1 MKIHQRKKRRGS
13 ILLLVLFLLI
23 ILAMMGSAFS
33 ILLPVEMQNAKRDR
47 ANIQTAYA
55 ADAGVLWVMEQ
66 LDTVDEVREGPDG
79 WKALEGHSEVFDR
92 EWEWRI
98 ASIDRL
104 NGTEAYRVV
113 SEGIRVRG
121 SKRDVLRRAVA
132 IIDNGLTSEEAA
144 FLTTTAQLGSGSS
157 PMGSNPNTYW
167 PGNVPINGDVIVIG
181 TWSVNDNL
189 IDFNN
194 GPTFKGTIF
203 QTDNSGSGMLGEN
216 YLGSN
221 LTLPQYS
228 QAYTNGQNAVQTVDV
243 NDLSENVFLGNSDA
257 RGRMQEVLFASEDT
271 STVDTMHTTTGN
283 NVGIHIPLNA
293 DGVPNGGIVV
303 NDGGG
308 NGANH
313 NIVFSESNG
322 NSIMTY
328 SGGNAMSSINTIN
341 ANTPSALNN
350 VSTTSTG
357 NTFKVIHVYD
367 GTSYG
372 STGEDRLVIVS
383 SNNTVLY
390 NQPADFSAGTVVY
403 NHGEMTVEGTFTGK
417 KTVAASLGV
426 TVSGELLKAGLER
439 GKSSQEMMADQNVDQ
454 DTKDLISNSLLGLVA
469 NVDAQNSSHGFRFV
483 LDQSDDDPANDN
495 QIYLHASMM
504 GLSKTDVNTKMFGNN
519 VQHIVPNNFKI
530 HTYGQIASGPTN
542 SGQFKKELEAIAAH
556 FGSITMDELP
566 IGFPSK
572 GDGFRSNL
580 RAYVDQQSFE
590 TD

>member
-55 ADAGVLWVMEQ
+55 ADAGILWVMDQ
-66 LDTVDEVREGPDG
+66 LDTDNDVRQGPDG
-79 WKALEGHSEVFDR
+79 WKALEGHTEVFDR

-104 NGTEAYRVV
+104 TGTEAYRVV

-132 IIDNGLTSEEAA
+132 VIDNGLTSEEAA
-144 FLTTTAQLGSGSS
+144 FLTTPATLGNGSS

-181 TWSVNDNL
+181 TWSVDNGL
-189 IDFNN
+189 TDYNN
-194 GPTFKGTIF
+194 GPTFNGTIF
-203 QTDNSGSGMLGEN
+203 QTEAAGSGMLGEN
-216 YLGSN
+216 YLGGN
-221 LTLPQYS
+221 LTQAQYN
-228 QAYTNGQNAVQTVDV
+228 QVYANGLDGVKTVDV
-243 NDLSENVFLGNSDA
+243 NDLSENVFLGNDPA
-257 RGRMQEVLFASEDT
+257 RTRMQEVLFSTQDKT
-271 STVDTMHTTTGN
+271 TVDTMHATTGN
-283 NVGIHIPLNA
+283 NTGIHIPLNS
-293 DGVPNGGIVV
+293 DGVPNGGLVV
-303 NDGGG
+303 NDGGT
-308 NGANH
+308 NH
-313 NIVFSESNG
+313 NVVFSENNG

-328 SGGNAMSSINTIN
+328 SGINSVGAINTIS
-341 ANTPSALNN
+341 ANSPSSLNN
-350 VSTTSTG
+350 VSATPTG
-357 NTFKVIHVYD
+357 NSFQVIHVYD

-372 STGEDRLVIVS
+372 STGEDRLVILS

-390 NQPADFSAGTVVY
+390 NQPADFSAGTVIY
-403 NHGEMTVEGTFTGK
+403 NHGQMAVEGTFTGK
-417 KTVAASLGV
+417 KTVAASQGV
-426 TVSGELLKAGLER
+426 TITDELLKAGIER
-439 GKSSQEMMADQNVDQ
+439 GRSSQDMMGDENVDQ
-454 DTKDLISNSLLGLVA
+454 ETKDLISNSLLGLVA
-469 NVDAQNSSHGFRFV
+469 NVDAGNSSDGFVF
-483 LDQSDDDPANDN
+483 DFSGANPPDN
-495 QIYLHASMM
+495 NIYLHASMM
-504 GLSKTDVNTKMFGNN
+504 GLAKTDVNTKMFGHNAHHNN
-519 VQHIVPNNFKI
+519 AGYEV

-542 SGQFKKELEAIAAH
+542 SGQFKKELEAIADH

>member
-1 MKIHQRKKRRGS
+1 MKIHQREKRRGS

-55 ADAGVLWVMEQ
+55 ADAGILWVMDQ
-66 LDTVDEVREGPDG
+66 LDTDNANRQGPDG
-79 WKALEGHSEVFDR
+79 WKALEGHTEVFDR

-98 ASIDRL
+98 SSVDRL

-144 FLTTTAQLGSGSS
+144 FLTTTATLGNGSS
-157 PMGSNPNTYW
+157 PMGANPNTYW

-181 TWSVNDNL
+181 TWSVDNGL
-189 IDFNN
+189 TDYNN
-194 GPTFKGTIF
+194 GPTFNGTIY
-203 QTDNSGSGMLGEN
+203 QTEGTGSGLLGEN
-216 YLGSN
+216 YLGGN
-221 LTLPQYS
+221 LTQAQYN
-228 QAYTNGQNAVQTVDV
+228 QVYANGLDGVKTVDV
-243 NDLSENVFLGNSDA
+243 NDLSENVFLGNDA
-257 RGRMQEVLFASEDT
+257 ARTRMQEVLFSTQDK
-271 STVDTMHTTTGN
+271 STVDTMHATTSSNT
-283 NVGIHIPLNA
+283 GIHIPLNA
-293 DGVPNGGIVV
+293 DGVPNGGLVV
-303 NDGGG
+303 NDGGT
-308 NGANH
+308 NH
-313 NIVFSESNG
+313 NVVFSENNG

-328 SGGNAMSSINTIN
+328 SGINSVGAINTLS
-341 ANTPSALNN
+341 ASAPSSLTN
-350 VSTTSTG
+350 VSATPTG
-357 NTFKVIHVYD
+357 NSFKVIHVYD

-372 STGEDRLVIVS
+372 STGEDRLVILS

-390 NQPADFSAGTVVY
+390 NQAADFSAGTVIY
-403 NHGEMTVEGTFTGK
+403 NHGQMAVEGTFTGK
-417 KTVAASLGV
+417 KTVAASQGV
-426 TVSGELLKAGLER
+426 TITDELLKAGIVR
-439 GKSSQEMMADQNVDQ
+439 GRSSQDMMGDENVDQ
-454 DTKDLISNSLLGLVA
+454 ETKDLISNSLLGLVA
-469 NVDAQNSSHGFRFV
+469 NVDAGNSSDGFVF
-483 LDQSDDDPANDN
+483 DFSNANPPDN
-495 QIYLHASMM
+495 NIYLHASMM
-504 GLSKTDVNTKMFGNN
+504 GLAKTDVNTKMFGHNAHHNN
-519 VQHIVPNNFKI
+519 AGYEV

-542 SGQFKKELEAIAAH
+542 SGQFKKELEAIANH